1 MLGIKLNG
9 NFRTP
14 DLARKFLLSC
24 ENRMIPKNVAE
35 LRHSISV
42 TRRPPA
48 AIYAGLG
55 DEDNALEWL
64 TPRAKLIEE
73 AATSASANQ

>member
-1 MLGIKLNG
+1 
-9 NFRTP
+9 
-14 DLARKFLLSC
+14 
-24 ENRMIPKNVAE
+24 MIPKNVAE